1 MSSAAAAT
9 GALVTATPFSLSTG
23 NNVGYAVGGGLE
35 YAFTNN
41 LTAKLEGL
49 YVNFKDGGRN
59 SGATNAVVGVTNA
72 GAPVTAAS
80 IVDNRR
86 GDDFGV
92 VRLGLNYKFSAF

>member
-1 MSSAAAAT
+1 VTPTVFSTTSS
-9 GALVTATPFSLSTG
+9 
-23 NNVGYAVGGGLE
+23 NNVGYALGGGLE

-49 YVNFKDGGRN
+49 YVNFDRGSRN
-59 SGATNAVVGVTNA
+59 AYANAVVGVTNT

-80 IVDNRR
+80 TYGASSQR
-86 GDDFGV
+86 DDFGV